1 MQDALNRSSGEEI
14 SDPLSNDIIGGQV
27 AVSLAKSACGHL
39 SQNELTQFINFFLY
53 PEVEASDEIVQRFH
67 ELKQEFYS
75 LEIQESSERLDR
87 LAQPSGP
94 LDASLGLIMHCQS
107 KEGPG
112 GPFWDMKSPT
122 IQALATK
129 GVSDA
134 FAFGFDWHWRG
145 RRFSDRSRFM
155 PHDIM
160 EEVCQSVCT
169 TNFLQTYLHFYP
181 YHSTLFLENVLE
193 SITSA
198 LPFKDNAD
206 S

>member
-1 MQDALNRSSGEEI
+1 MQDALNRSSGEET
-14 SDPLSNDIIGGQV
+14 SDPLSNDIIEDQV
-27 AVSLAKSACGHL
+27 AVSLAESVCAHL

-53 PEVEASDEIVQRFH
+53 SEVEASDEIVQRFH
-67 ELKQEFYS
+67 ELRQEFYS

-107 KEGPG
+107 KEGSA

-134 FAFGFDWHWRG
+134 FAFGFDWH
-145 RRFSDRSRFM
+145 
-155 PHDIM
+155 
-160 EEVCQSVCT
+160 
-169 TNFLQTYLHFYP
+169 
-181 YHSTLFLENVLE
+181 
-193 SITSA
+193 
-198 LPFKDNAD
+198 
-206 S
+206 